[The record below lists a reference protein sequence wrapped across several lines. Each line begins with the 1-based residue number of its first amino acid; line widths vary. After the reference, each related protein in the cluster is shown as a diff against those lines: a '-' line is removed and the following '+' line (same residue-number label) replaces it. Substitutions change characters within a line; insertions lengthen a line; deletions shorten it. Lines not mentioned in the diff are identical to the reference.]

1 MCHRMRAVFPR
12 FSQRRILVFGRAAIL
27 GSAAPAPSITTRKR
41 DGSMRATTSF
51 TVKFWAL
58 VLLSS
63 AKEGV
68 KTVIILSYRIMEVL
82 NH

>member
-1 MCHRMRAVFPR
+1 M
-12 FSQRRILVFGRAAIL
+12 FGRAAIL
-27 GSAAPAPSITTRKR
+27 GSVAPSPNITTRKR

-63 AKEGV
+63 AKDGV
-68 KTVIILSYRIMEVL
+68 KTVIMRMAQ
-82 NH
+82 N